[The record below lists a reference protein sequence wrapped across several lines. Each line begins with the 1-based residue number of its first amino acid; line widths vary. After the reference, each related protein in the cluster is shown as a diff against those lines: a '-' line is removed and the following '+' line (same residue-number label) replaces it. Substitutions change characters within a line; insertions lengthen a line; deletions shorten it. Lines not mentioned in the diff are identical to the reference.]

1 MSKIKVSKCITF
13 ISIGLI
19 AVLLLILI
27 LVTLKNKNAN
37 DEKIEFIQIHPDE
50 DYISYTGTHHITR
63 HYMIINPPE
72 DLEELKKVG
81 ERFYKENFYLEDLSD
96 YENTYFTMFFYRES
110 RYLPRNWEP
119 NEGYFDVDRI
129 EYHKDDMIMAIF
141 DGRNFSGKIRY
152 YSLKR
157 SKGIFNY
164 GDIVEELEYE
174 E

>member
-1 MSKIKVSKCITF
+1 MSKIVVSKYTIF
-13 ISIGLI
+13 IFIGLI
-19 AVLLLILI
+19 TVLLLILI
-27 LVTLKNKNAN
+27 VLNKNAN
-37 DEKIEFIQIHPDE
+37 GGEIEIFQIHPDE
-50 DYISYTGTHHITR
+50 DYISHTGVRNITR

-96 YENTYFTMFFYRES
+96 YENTYITMFFYRES

-141 DGRNFSGKIRY
+141 DGRNFSGKISY
-152 YSLKR
+152 SSLKR